1 MPTRRQLANAIRALS
16 MDAVQK
22 ANSGHPGMPMGMA
35 DIAQVLWTDHL
46 KHNPG
51 NPEWADRDR
60 FVLSN
65 GHGSMLLYSLL
76 HLTGYPLA
84 IDDLTQLP
92 AVRLAHG
99 GPPGGRPAPRHRDDD
114 RPARP
119 GPRQCRRHGARREAA
134 RGHVQP
140 ARARDR
146 RPPHLRVPRRRLPDG
161 RRFARSLLAG
171 RHAQARQARSCFYDD
186 NGISIDGEVHGWF
199 TDDTPKRFEAYGWHV
214 VPNVDGHDAAAIE
227 ARHPGGESGSASVA
241 DLLQDHHRLGFAEQA
256 GHRSHARRAARR
268 RRGRRDARSN
278 SAGPPR
284 RSSCR
289 TTSVR
294 AGTPGRRAPRSS
306 RPGSSGSRPIA
317 QPIRSSRPNSSVA
330 ARRPAGRLAR
340 EVAGVRRCPDREA
353 GGDRHALRRRS
364 RC

>member
-76 HLTGYPLA
+76 HLTGYPLT
-84 IDDLTQLP
+84 IDDLAQLP

-114 RPARP
+114 RPPRP
-119 GPRQCRRHGARREAA
+119 GSRQCRRHGAGGEAA
-134 RGHVQP
+134 RRLVQP
-140 ARARDR
+140 ARARNR

-161 RRFARSLLAG
+161 RRVARSLFAG
-171 RHAQARQARSCFYDD
+171 RHAQARQARSASTTTTASRSTVKCTA
-186 NGISIDGEVHGWF
+186 GSP
-199 TDDTPKRFEAYGWHV
+199 TTR
-214 VPNVDGHDAAAIE
+214 
-227 ARHPGGESGSASVA
+227 RSGSK
-241 DLLQDHHRLGFAEQA
+241 RTA
-256 GHRSHARRAARR
+256 GMSCRRSTATMPPRSKPPSRR
-268 RRGRRDARSN
+268 RKR
-278 SAGPPR
+278 
-284 RSSCR
+284 
-289 TTSVR
+289 
-294 AGTPGRRAPRSS
+294 
-306 RPGSSGSRPIA
+306 
-317 QPIRSSRPNSSVA
+317 IR
-330 ARRPAGRLAR
+330 
-340 EVAGVRRCPDREA
+340 VRR
-353 GGDRHALRRRS
+353 
-364 RC
+364 